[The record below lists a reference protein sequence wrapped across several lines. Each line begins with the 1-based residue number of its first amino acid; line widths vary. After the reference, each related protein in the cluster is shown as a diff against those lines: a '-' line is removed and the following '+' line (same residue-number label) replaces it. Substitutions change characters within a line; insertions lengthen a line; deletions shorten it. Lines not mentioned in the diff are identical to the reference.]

1 MQRAPLSMAS
11 RSAVKAEAWLEEQ
24 AQDTEHRRNPH
35 HHHHSNHHHHGRSQ
49 LHTHNHT
56 LHSRSGHTPRF
67 ADEDEDADADM
78 MGSLLRGKLTET
90 SAYSSWADGAVHEAQ
105 TAVARAHLDNLCG
118 VCGAA
123 RPEDPQA
130 PFCSVCGSQLPPLP
144 LFLKDDAAKCPFC
157 SSPLKPAARFCYAC
171 ENKVPAKFWERLH
184 GQNRTA
190 APHNHHHHGDT
201 LRTAQPQEQPD
212 SFHLSHPLS
221 HNGHH
226 GQHTLSHTA
235 SLQAS
240 LSRDAHLAGMNP
252 IHSRETNMTQKLS
265 PKTCIKCGCENS
277 PVLTHCSRCE
287 AVLPVLQGSVH
298 LHQPQCARTA

>member
-1 MQRAPLSMAS
+1 MALFTRRRQPWLARTWTTCAACVVRRALKTRRR
-11 RSAVKAEAWLEEQ
+11 RSAVCAG
-24 AQDTEHRRNPH
+24 HSCRRC
-35 HHHHSNHHHHGRSQ
+35 RCF
-49 LHTHNHT
+49 
-56 LHSRSGHTPRF
+56 SRT
-67 ADEDEDADADM
+67 M
-78 MGSLLRGKLTET
+78 L
-90 SAYSSWADGAVHEAQ
+90 Q
-105 TAVARAHLDNLCG
+105 
-118 VCGAA
+118 
-123 RPEDPQA
+123 
-130 PFCSVCGSQLPPLP
+130 
-144 LFLKDDAAKCPFC
+144 